1 MKHRIGYQFKLI
13 SDKLK
18 VHADADLKNQGLTLA
33 QSRVLTFLNE
43 QDGIATQKEIEDYL
57 QVSHPTVV
65 GLVSRM
71 EQNELVETWFDPE
84 NRRNKMVRLTEKSK
98 KIGES
103 MDEVTEQH
111 DKALLNGLSEQEQ
124 AELNRMLNII
134 LKNLT

>member
-33 QSRVLTFLNE
+33 QSRVLTFLNV

-98 KIGES
+98 KIGEN

>member
-57 QVSHPTVV
+57 QVSHPTGV

-98 KIGES
+98 KIGEN

>member
-84 NRRNKMVRLTEKSK
+84 NRRNKMVRLTENSK
-98 KIGES
+98 KIGEN

>member
-43 QDGIATQKEIEDYL
+43 RDGIATQKEIEDYL

-98 KIGES
+98 KIGEN

>member
-43 QDGIATQKEIEDYL
+43 QNGIATQKEIEDYL

-98 KIGES
+98 KIGEN
-103 MDEVTEQH
+103 MDKVTEQH

-124 AELNRMLNII
+124 VELNRMLNII

>member
-1 MKHRIGYQFKLI
+1 MKHRIGYQFKLV

-98 KIGES
+98 KIGEN

>member
-43 QDGIATQKEIEDYL
+43 QDGIATQKEIEGYL

-71 EQNELVETWFDPE
+71 EQNELVETWFNPE

-98 KIGES
+98 KIGEN

>member
-71 EQNELVETWFDPE
+71 EQNELVETWLDPE

-98 KIGES
+98 KIGEN

>member
-98 KIGES
+98 KIGEN

-124 AELNRMLNII
+124 AELNRILNII

>member
-57 QVSHPTVV
+57 LVSHPTVV

-98 KIGES
+98 KIGEN

>member
-98 KIGES
+98 KIGEN
-103 MDEVTEQH
+103 MNEVTEQH

>member
-43 QDGIATQKEIEDYL
+43 QDGIATQKEIEDFL

-98 KIGES
+98 KIGEN

-124 AELNRMLNII
+124 AELNRMLDII

>member
-43 QDGIATQKEIEDYL
+43 QDGIATQKEIEDCL

-98 KIGES
+98 KIGEN

>member
-98 KIGES
+98 KIGEN

-124 AELNRMLNII
+124 VELNRMLNII

>member
-1 MKHRIGYQFKLI
+1 MKQRIGYQFKLI

-98 KIGES
+98 KIGEN

>member
-71 EQNELVETWFDPE
+71 EQNELVETWFNPE

-98 KIGES
+98 KIGEN

>member
-98 KIGES
+98 KIGEN

-111 DKALLNGLSEQEQ
+111 DKALLNRLSEQEQ

>member
-71 EQNELVETWFDPE
+71 EQNELVETWFNPE

-98 KIGES
+98 KIGEN

-124 AELNRMLNII
+124 A
-134 LKNLT
+134 

>member
-57 QVSHPTVV
+57 QVSHPTVL

-98 KIGES
+98 KIGEN

>member
-1 MKHRIGYQFKLI
+1 MNHRIGYQFKLI

-98 KIGES
+98 KIGEN

>member
-71 EQNELVETWFDPE
+71 EQNELVETWFNPK

-98 KIGES
+98 KIGEN

>member
-43 QDGIATQKEIEDYL
+43 QDGIATQTEIEDYL

-98 KIGES
+98 KIGEN

>member
-98 KIGES
+98 KIGEN

-124 AELNRMLNII
+124 AELNRVLNII

>member
-98 KIGES
+98 KIGEN

-111 DKALLNGLSEQEQ
+111 DKALLNGLCEQEQ

>member
-98 KIGES
+98 KIGEN

-124 AELNRMLNII
+124 TELNRMLNII

>member
-71 EQNELVETWFDPE
+71 EQNELVETWFDPK

-98 KIGES
+98 KIGEN

>member
-98 KIGES
+98 KLGEH

>member
-71 EQNELVETWFDPE
+71 EQNKLVETWFDPE

-98 KIGES
+98 KIGEN

>member
-98 KIGES
+98 KIGEN

>member
-18 VHADADLKNQGLTLA
+18 VHADVDLKNQGLTLA

-71 EQNELVETWFDPE
+71 EQNELVETWFNPE

-98 KIGES
+98 KIGEN